1 MLKNGP
7 KGFNLN
13 SGDIITR
20 TISLETNIEDDII
33 CVADN
38 KETTRRA

>member
-1 MLKNGP
+1 MLKNSL

-20 TISLETNIEDDII
+20 TISLETNIKGDII
-33 CVADN
+33 CVADD
-38 KETTRRA
+38 KETTKRA